1 MPDIIPDVD
10 NPTVITAYVIGII
23 SFIAI
28 MLSVNKSH
36 EMVSSAVDRKD
47 RYNLAKSFTDKFTI
61 FIQIITLLVAAYFYT
76 EYSTYK
82 SAFTAINEQYTQQL
96 EVVENLKKDID
107 DIKEKLKSISELAHT
122 EYEAIRQQTIQFKNS
137 PNVVEEI
144 QTRFLKKEKKDVQN
158 K

>member
-1 MPDIIPDVD
+1 MKEKKLVLRTCVLTRETLEKKDLIRIVRSKEGVVSVD
-10 NPTVITAYVIGII
+10 LTGKANGRGAY
-23 SFIAI
+23 
-28 MLSVNKSH
+28 
-36 EMVSSAVDRKD
+36 
-47 RYNLAKSFTDKFTI
+47 
-61 FIQIITLLVAAYFYT
+61 
-76 EYSTYK
+76 
-82 SAFTAINEQYTQQL
+82 
-96 EVVENLKKDID
+96 LKKDID